1 MPRMVRITA
10 TNTST
15 FYSGVPSGTEATHR
29 LVYSF
34 QPGGELNI
42 KQLKSNMSKNM
53 VASIYRTS
61 PAKQHVLAFYGRAS
75 A

>member
-1 MPRMVRITA
+1 MVRITA

-15 FYSGVPSGTEATHR
+15 FYSSVPSRTDATHR
-29 LVYSF
+29 PVYSF
-34 QPGGELNI
+34 QPGGGLNI

-61 PAKQHVLAFYGRAS
+61 PAMQYVLAFYGKAS